1 MRFTLRQNEWVL
13 DFLNTAE
20 WHFVSEIPALAS
32 GERFTKEIRESILP
46 CPIVDEE
53 GKPIYSEATDE
64 WDEFVKPD
72 IVDGFAQDRVI
83 VAQDIEGAEKV
94 DNPLEW
100 FEEEEDIPAN
110 LPHGPMWRVVVPIEH
125 TEHWYSTLNQTRILM
140 NKAHGL
146 ADDGS
151 RYLFSLLGISALIPP
166 EKALLLSQYEF
177 YCVIQNILVENLMN

>member
-1 MRFTLRQNEWVL
+1 MRFTLRENEWVL

-20 WHFVSEIPALAS
+20 WHFVSEISDLAS
-32 GERFTKEIRESILP
+32 GARFAKEISESILP
-46 CPIVDEE
+46 CPIVDAL
-53 GKPIYSEATDE
+53 GKPEYSEATQE

-72 IVDGFAQDRVI
+72 IVDGFAQDRLI
-83 VAQDIEGAEKV
+83 VAQDIEKAEKV

-110 LPHGPMWRVVVPIEH
+110 LPEGPMWRVVVPTEH
-125 TEHWYSTLNQTRILM
+125 TEQWYSTLNQTRILM

-146 ADDGS
+146 AEDGS
-151 RYLFSLLGISALIPP
+151 RFLLSFLGMSSGIPP
-166 EKALLLSQYEF
+166 EKALLLAQYEF